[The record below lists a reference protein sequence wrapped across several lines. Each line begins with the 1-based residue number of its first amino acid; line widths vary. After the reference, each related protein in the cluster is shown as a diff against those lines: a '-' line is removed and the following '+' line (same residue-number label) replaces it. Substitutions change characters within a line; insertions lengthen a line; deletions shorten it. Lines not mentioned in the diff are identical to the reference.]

1 MPTDQIA
8 LVVSIF
14 SALIASS
21 ALGWNI
27 YRDVVLKP
35 KVVVS
40 FSLVVIL
47 HETLPE
53 RPHYLNVT
61 GTNFGPGS
69 VTLNTIVAR
78 EAPFWRRVIR
88 RVRYAFITPD
98 YANQMSERLPK
109 KLEPGDK
116 VNLLLPFER
125 ECLLGHPKLTH
136 VGLSDSYGRNHW
148 ASRKDMEKARTEW
161 AKEFAAKV

>member
-1 MPTDQIA
+1 MQTDQLA
-8 LVVSIF
+8 LVVSIV
-14 SALIASS
+14 SALIASL

-40 FSLVVIL
+40 FSVVVIL

-53 RPHYLNVT
+53 RPHYLNIT

-69 VTLNTIVAR
+69 VTLNAIVAR
-78 EAPFWRRVIR
+78 EAPFWRRALRI
-88 RVRYAFITPD
+88 VRYALITPD

-116 VNLLLPFER
+116 VNMLLPFDR
-125 ECLLGHPKLTH
+125 ECLLERAEITH

-148 ASRKDMEKARTEW
+148 ASRKDTKKARREW
-161 AKEFAAKV
+161 AKEFAAK